1 VAAKGRLGPERAVLG
16 IWLAA
21 VAGFVDAVGYIQL
34 HNLFVAHMTGNT
46 NQFGQRLALTH
57 LSAAVPLVVAV
68 ASFVGSIA
76 IVTYLTDVADENG
89 LRSPTAAGLAVE
101 AALLA
106 LFMAYGS
113 TVRHHDTVPGHGV
126 SFYICAIAAVCAMGA
141 QTAALSKWGGRTIRT
156 TYVSGMLTRLGQ
168 QLARLPQI
176 HRRGGSSKD
185 NEAHPGMA
193 AVYFALFLGFLGGGV
208 LGTWSLSR
216 ISLWSLALPLG
227 AVVTASV
234 VDSWR
239 PAR

>member
-1 VAAKGRLGPERAVLG
+1 VPAEERLGPERAVLG
-16 IWLAA
+16 LWLAA

-46 NQFGQRLALTH
+46 NQLGQRLALTH
-57 LSAAVPLVVAV
+57 LSAAVPLMVAV

-76 IVTYLTDVADENG
+76 LVTVLTDLADEKG
-89 LRSPTAAGLAVE
+89 LRSPTAAGLVVE

-106 LFMAYGS
+106 LFMASGS
-113 TVRHHDTVPGHGV
+113 MVTRHDTVPGHSV
-126 SFYICAIAAVCAMGA
+126 SFYVCAVSAVCAMGA
-141 QTAALSKWGGRTIRT
+141 QTAAVSKWGGRTIRT
-156 TYVSGMLTRLGQ
+156 TYISGMLTRLGQ

-185 NEAHPGMA
+185 REAHPGMA

-208 LGTWSLSR
+208 LGTWTVSR

-227 AVVTASV
+227 AVATAAV
-234 VDSWR
+234 VDWWR
-239 PAR
+239 PTR